1 MNHPFM
7 FKDRCP
13 NCLSKD
19 ISYID
24 LQDTEHKSLL
34 FVTKS
39 VKCNNCEQE
48 FFIKWEKDNNES
60 EAESFIAD
68 KDITD
73 GFVKEICDF
82 GIKSRR
88 QLI

>member
-1 MNHPFM
+1 M
-7 FKDRCP
+7 
-13 NCLSKD
+13 
-19 ISYID
+19 
-24 LQDTEHKSLL
+24 
-34 FVTKS
+34 TKS

-60 EAESFIAD
+60 EAESFITD